1 MTNDSRPFRNALG
14 TFATGI
20 TVVTTYTSNNTPV
33 GVTVNSF
40 ASVSL
45 DPKLVLFSLKND
57 SSLNTLFTEAQG
69 FCINVLSHQQ
79 EDISNLFASSKDDK
93 FAHVDWQSGQGLFPQ
108 LENCLATF
116 QCQKAQQI
124 AGGDHTIYLGEVKT
138 FTHQEGTPLLYFNG
152 SYRTL

>member
-1 MTNDSRPFRNALG
+1 MTNDSRQFRNALG

-20 TVVTTYTSNNTPV
+20 TVVTTYTADKTPV
-33 GVTVNSF
+33 GLTVNSF

-45 DPKLVLFSLKND
+45 DPKLVLFSLQND
-57 SSLNTLFTEAQG
+57 SRLNAIFAEAKG

-79 EDISNLFASSKDDK
+79 EDVSNLFASSKDDK
-93 FAHVDWQSGQGLFPQ
+93 FSYVDWQADQGPFPQ
-108 LENCLATF
+108 LQNCLATF
-116 QCQKAQQI
+116 QCQTAQQI
-124 AGGDHTIYLGEVKT
+124 AGGDHTIYLGEVEN